1 MLTDYITSA
10 LATLLVVADPI
21 FLSALF
27 LGVTH
32 GMGGRQRREVALRA
46 SIIALVILVAAG
58 LGGAKLLD
66 LLGISLSA
74 FRIAGGLL
82 LLSSAAE
89 MVFDRRS
96 QRDQATADKAISVDH
111 VKNIAAFP
119 LAIPLMA
126 GPGAITAMILLAG
139 RADGRVDY
147 LGALFGV
154 AMIMIKVRSPM
165 LVAVGMYLPLA
176 TTFAIFVGGLFRWA
190 SDNAAKRAQLNG
202 AQRTRVESVGI
213 LIASGLIAG
222 EALMGLIVATLT
234 FFDQGLP
241 HIQKEGSYLVGLLVL
256 AILGYVMIKLPLAN
270 AGRPDE
276 PAPPTAMM

>member
-10 LATLLVVADPI
+10 IATLLVVADPV

-27 LGVTH
+27 LGITN
-32 GMGGRQRREVALRA
+32 GMTAAQRREVALRA
-46 SIIALVILVAAG
+46 AVIAFFILLAAG

-96 QRDQATADKAISVDH
+96 QRLQATAEQAITVDH

-119 LAIPLMA
+119 LASPLMA

-139 RADGRVDY
+139 RAEGRIDH
-147 LGALFGV
+147 LAALYAV
-154 AMIMIKVRSPM
+154 AA
-165 LVAVGMYLPLA
+165 LVMAA
-176 TTFAIFVGGLFRWA
+176 CFACFLMAERI
-190 SDNAAKRAQLNG
+190 SK
-202 AQRTRVESVGI
+202 
-213 LIASGLIAG
+213 
-222 EALMGLIVATLT
+222 LMGITGRAVMTR
-234 FFDQGLP
+234 
-241 HIQKEGSYLVGLLVL
+241 LLGIILAALAVQFVIDGISVL
-256 AILGYVMIKLPLAN
+256 SLS
-270 AGRPDE
+270 R
-276 PAPPTAMM
+276 